1 MHIIIKHEG
10 DEVGRV
16 FTNRSLTTDE
26 TLRLAGIDAN
36 EMSGG
41 DPKWNCDAFELEP
54 YSDTEYAA
62 MLLGSMTSA
71 AKAAASR
78 ENGKR
83 GGRPRKPPYD
93 QATASS
99 VR

>member
-26 TLRLAGIDAN
+26 TLRLAGIDVD
-36 EMSGG
+36 EMDGG
-41 DPKWNCDAFELEP
+41 DPKWDYDKFEFEP
-54 YSDTEYAA
+54 LSDREYAA
-62 MLLGSMTSA
+62 MLLGSATSDV
-71 AKAAASR
+71 KAAAAR

-83 GGRPRKPPYD
+83 GGRPRKK
-93 QATASS
+93 TE
-99 VR
+99 